1 MPRFD
6 LPEIDPIELKA
17 RLDRG
22 DAPMLLDVRQPWE
35 FGIGRIAG
43 SVLIPLPEL
52 ADRLSELD
60 REREIVTVCK
70 VGERSAYAADL
81 LRRAG
86 FARVVNLRG
95 GIFAWAADIDPTVL
109 P

>member
-1 MPRFD
+1 MARFD
-6 LPEIDPIELKA
+6 VPEIDPAELKT

-22 DAPMLLDVRQPWE
+22 EAPLLLDVRQPWE

-52 ADRLSELD
+52 PERLSELD
-60 REREIVTVCK
+60 RTREIVTLCK

-81 LRRAG
+81 LRSAG
-86 FARVVNLRG
+86 FPRVASLRG
-95 GIFAWAADIDPTVL
+95 GIFAWAADIDPSVL